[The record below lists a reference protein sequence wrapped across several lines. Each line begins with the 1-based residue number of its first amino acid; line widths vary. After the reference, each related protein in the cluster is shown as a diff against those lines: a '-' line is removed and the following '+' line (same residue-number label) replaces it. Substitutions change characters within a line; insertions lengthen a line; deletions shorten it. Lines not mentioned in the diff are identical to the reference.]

1 MLSCVWCGGGPA
13 GRRGSWQKLQV
24 QLGHPA
30 GAPHAGSW
38 LGGSPE
44 GPPSAGGDPALPT
57 QDGVRPRPRVTQ
69 QGSQGLDSRSLGL
82 TLKSDCLFPLV
93 VKEGQAESSGMGSR
107 RGGPTGLGRFPL
119 SLRRG
124 A

>member
-44 GPPSAGGDPALPT
+44 GPPSAGGPQPYPHRT
-57 QDGVRPRPRVTQ
+57 GF
-69 QGSQGLDSRSLGL
+69 SLG
-82 TLKSDCLFPLV
+82 P
-93 VKEGQAESSGMGSR
+93 GSLSR
-107 RGGPTGLGRFPL
+107 APRAWIHARLG
-119 SLRRG
+119 
-124 A
+124 